1 MTALPEGLTTGTWPI
16 DPAHTA
22 AYFTVRHAGISKVRG
37 SFQDVTGT
45 LTVGDSF
52 EDLVFEASIK
62 VESISTGVAQR
73 DNHLRSSDFFL
84 ADEHPEITFR
94 STKVTPD
101 SVTGDL
107 TIRGITQEVTLDLE
121 FEGAAKDPYGIQ
133 RAGFTG
139 SVKINRKDF
148 GLTYNA
154 NLETGGVLIGD
165 TVTIAIEA
173 EFTAPQAA

>member
-1 MTALPEGLTTGTWPI
+1 MTALPEGLTAGTWNI
-16 DPAHTA
+16 DPTHTA

-37 SFQDVTGT
+37 SFQDVSGS
-45 LTVGDSF
+45 LTVGETI
-52 EDLVFEASIK
+52 EDLVFDATIA
-62 VESISTGVAQR
+62 VESVSTGVADR

-84 ADEHPEITFR
+84 AEEHPEITFR
-94 STKVTPD
+94 STKVAPGAL
-101 SVTGDL
+101 TGDL
-107 TIRGITQEVTLDLE
+107 TIRGITKEVTLDLE
-121 FEGAAKDPYGIQ
+121 FEGAAKDPFGIQ

-154 NLETGGVLIGD
+154 ALETGGVLIGD

-173 EFTAPQAA
+173 EFTAPEAA